1 MSAAGTMAEAAT
13 GLVRGTAN
21 GVNRGG
27 SAGSAA
33 PVVTGLG
40 VIAPTGLGVEE
51 YWRATLRGD
60 RGIGPVTRF
69 DAEGYPV
76 SLAGEVRGFD
86 PAAQLGSRLMP
97 QTDPVTRLSLA
108 AADWALADAGL
119 DTGSGS
125 GARAAASAASSS
137 GAASVARG
145 AASAAGGSAS
155 VADPFTVGAVTASTS
170 GGFEFGQ
177 RELANLWAR
186 GGSHVSAY
194 QSFAW
199 FYAVNSGQISIR
211 HGLRGPSGVLVTDQA
226 GGLDAVGKARR
237 DLRRGS
243 RAVLTGAVDTSLCPW
258 SWAAYLA
265 CGELSP
271 EPDPLR
277 AYVPFDQ
284 AASGWLPGEGGA
296 ILVLED
302 AAAAR
307 ERGAHVYGRI
317 AGYASGF
324 DPAPG
329 SSRPPALSRVIGEA
343 LLDAGLAP
351 GDVDVVFADAHG
363 TLERDFAEA
372 AALSAVFG
380 PGGVPVTAPKTAT
393 GRLSAGSGALDVAT
407 ALLALRDGVIPPTVN
422 TARLAPGV
430 EIDLVTGAPRPA
442 RLRSALVLA
451 RGRGGFNAAVVVT
464 APDHDAA

>member
-1 MSAAGTMAEAAT
+1 MSAASLAVDTAVDTARRRPAET
-13 GLVRGTAN
+13 
-21 GVNRGG
+21 
-27 SAGSAA
+27 AA

-69 DAEGYPV
+69 DADGYPV
-76 SLAGEVRGFD
+76 RLAGEIRGFD

-119 DTGSGS
+119 DPAT
-125 GARAAASAASSS
+125 AE
-137 GAASVARG
+137 
-145 AASAAGGSAS
+145 
-155 VADPFTVGAVTASTS
+155 PFTVGVVTASTS

-177 RELANLWAR
+177 RELANLWSK

-199 FYAVNSGQISIR
+199 FYAVNTGQISIR

-243 RAVLTGAVDTSLCPW
+243 RAVLTGAVDNSLCPW
-258 SWAAYLA
+258 SWAAHLA
-265 CGELSP
+265 GGELSR

-277 AYVPFDQ
+277 AYVPFDRD
-284 AASGWLPGEGGA
+284 ASGYLPGEGGA
-296 ILVLED
+296 IIVLED

-307 ERGAHVYGRI
+307 ERGARVYGRI
-317 AGYASGF
+317 AGYAAGF

-329 SSRPPALSRVIGEA
+329 SGRPPALLRVIGEA
-343 LLDAGLAP
+343 LRDARLAP
-351 GDVDVVFADAHG
+351 GDVDVVFADAYG
-363 TLERDFAEA
+363 TPERDAAEA
-372 AALSAVFG
+372 AALAEVFG

-393 GRLSAGSGALDVAT
+393 GRLFAGGGALDLAA
-407 ALLALRDGVIPPTVN
+407 ALLALRGGVIPPTVN
-422 TARLAPGV
+422 TVDTTGLAPGH
-430 EIDLVTGAPRPA
+430 EIDLVAGAPRPA
-442 RLRSALVLA
+442 RLRTALVLA
-451 RGRGGFNAAVVVT
+451 RGRGGFNAAVVVA
-464 APDHDAA
+464 APDHGAA